1 MSTMTRTLQMTWK
14 STWTKCQM
22 PNMLKASNVPV
33 IGIFLDAALFLSRYP
48 PLTIPTQR
56 CRKRYR
62 TWSSLVSRWYVSSA
76 KCEPWKILYTLTQ
89 TYYLAVQNDLSTL
102 VSSNH
107 LPAFYGLTKN
117 NRWFF
122 KNNSMSSLHSV
133 MQEADIDPP
142 PRCWYRNMWSSNESE
157 ASVIEK
163 TKVWNSNDGV

>member
-33 IGIFLDAALFLSRYP
+33 DAALFLSRYL

-62 TWSSLVSRWYVSSA
+62 TWSSLVSRWYVLSSA

-89 TYYLAVQNDLSTL
+89 TYSLAVQNDLSTL
-102 VSSNH
+102 ISSNH
-107 LPAFYGLTKN
+107 LTAFYGLTMN
-117 NRWFF
+117 NRWFL

-133 MQEADIDPP
+133 MQEADRPTTALLVSK
-142 PRCWYRNMWSSNESE
+142 Y
-157 ASVIEK
+157 V
-163 TKVWNSNDGV
+163 VF